1 MTCFNDKNDAKGE
14 EKMPGSQ
21 IVLNKIRSGGKKMI
35 GFGIP
40 FLLLGIVLTTALA
53 IAYMEDREESVYI
66 VLGIIT
72 FLMVIEGLAFIIM
85 GVKRVNHPERA
96 PEMRNNPNLL
106 QQADQLYSNIIYEDK
121 FVILS
126 NYVIANKKHPTQMA
140 YLQDIYLIYRH
151 TASMNFIRYINELVL
166 ENRNKKNSMRI
177 NTYAKSGADKD
188 RLTQLLA
195 QACPNA
201 RFGWNRENLN
211 YLDEMRKR
219 NNYNNY

>member
-1 MTCFNDKNDAKGE
+1 
-14 EKMPGSQ
+14 MPGSQ
-21 IVLNKIRSGGKKMI
+21 FVLNKIRSGGKKMI
-35 GFGIP
+35 AFGIP
-40 FLLLGIVLTTALA
+40 FLLLGLVLTTALV
-53 IAYMEDREESVYI
+53 IAYLEDEGDPVYI
-66 VLGIIT
+66 FLAIVT
-72 FLMVIEGLAFIIM
+72 FLMVVEGLAFIIM
-85 GVKRVNHPERA
+85 GAKRVSNPERSVYI
-96 PEMRNNPNLL
+96 RNNPDLL
-106 QQADQLYSNIIYEDK
+106 RQADQLYSNVVYEDK

-201 RFGWNRENLN
+201 RFGWNKENLA

-219 NNYNNY
+219 NNYNAY